1 MEPLP
6 NAELFLACACP
17 QPRCIMQSW
26 RSCGYLLL
34 QLQQSPPGSFRE
46 DDALSLSVD
55 HRKAVLVRDGNGYVL
70 DWLPSY
76 SVLVLHDTTEP

>member
-34 QLQQSPPGSFRE
+34 QLQQSPQDRSGKTT
-46 DDALSLSVD
+46 L
-55 HRKAVLVRDGNGYVL
+55 
-70 DWLPSY
+70 
-76 SVLVLHDTTEP
+76 SVLVWTTARLSWFAMGMGMYSIGFLHIVC